1 MQDPDSTLSPLLRQA
16 VTRLLE
22 EAGFSVLGLSR
33 RGETLEVSVPDGVL
47 QLALSPGAEGVDAL
61 DGLAP
66 PGRLRE
72 SRAVYDAPPAR
83 LTQREQDVA
92 RLLAQGASNEAI
104 SHQLGIQ
111 AQSVRNL
118 VSAVMRKL
126 GCSNRIQI
134 AIKWR
139 EGQR

>member
-16 VTRLLE
+16 ITRLLE
-22 EAGFSVLGLSR
+22 EAGFTVLGLSR

-47 QLALSPGAEGVDAL
+47 RLALSPGAEGVDAL
-61 DGLAP
+61 GGLTP
-66 PGRLRE
+66 PDRLRE
-72 SRAVYDAPPAR
+72 STSVYDAPSAH

-139 EGQR
+139 EVQR

>member
-1 MQDPDSTLSPLLRQA
+1 LGGLTPPD
-16 VTRLLE
+16 
-22 EAGFSVLGLSR
+22 
-33 RGETLEVSVPDGVL
+33 
-47 QLALSPGAEGVDAL
+47 
-61 DGLAP
+61 
-66 PGRLRE
+66 RLRE
-72 SRAVYDAPPAR
+72 STSVYDAPSAH

-139 EGQR
+139 EVQR